1 MNEIITMLTEI
12 RPENDFS
19 NSSNYIEDDLLDSF
33 DVVTLVDMIEKKY
46 NIKIDALDIL
56 PENFVNTESII
67 HLIKKSGGIL

>member
-56 PENFVNTESII
+56 PENFVNIKSII
-67 HLIKKSGGIL
+67 NLIKKSGGVL